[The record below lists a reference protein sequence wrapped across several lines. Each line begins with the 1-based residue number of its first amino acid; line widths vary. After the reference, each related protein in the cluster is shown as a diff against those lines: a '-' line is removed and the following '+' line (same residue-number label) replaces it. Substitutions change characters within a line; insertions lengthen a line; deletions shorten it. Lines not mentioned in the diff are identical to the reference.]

1 MRHASVRLVSSVL
14 VIALF
19 TAGPA
24 GLSARPKRGAE
35 VIVTKL
41 DGNMAKGELVL
52 VKPDS
57 LLVFRGG
64 VTLTIPRDRVHS
76 VSIQRRSR
84 TARAALTGFAYGA
97 MAGILLG
104 LTYNDN
110 SSHASP
116 AVPLGAVA
124 GGLGLIIGVA
134 ARRGEKVESVVPL
147 AGLTGP
153 AADERWNAL
162 GAYSR
167 VGRRAKVTRSP

>member
-104 LTYNDN
+104 LTYHD
-110 SSHASP
+110 SGHSSP

-167 VGRRAKVTRSP
+167 VGRRAKLTRSP